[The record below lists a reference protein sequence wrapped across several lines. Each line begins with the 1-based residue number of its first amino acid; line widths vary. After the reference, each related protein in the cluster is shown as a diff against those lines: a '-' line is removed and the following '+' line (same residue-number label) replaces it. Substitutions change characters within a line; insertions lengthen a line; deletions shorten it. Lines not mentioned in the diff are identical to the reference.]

1 MVGEGVTAA
10 GTRCWR
16 GVPGLCKVLSMS
28 SGKVGSPRTVAKVSA
43 SMVGRSSDSLNEG
56 SEVRS
61 VSALALLGAP

>member
-16 GVPGLCKVLSMS
+16 GVPGLFKVLSMS
-28 SGKVGSPRTVAKVSA
+28 SGKVGSPQTVAKVSA
-43 SMVGRSSDSLNEG
+43 SMVGRSSDSLNER
-56 SEVRS
+56 SDVRS